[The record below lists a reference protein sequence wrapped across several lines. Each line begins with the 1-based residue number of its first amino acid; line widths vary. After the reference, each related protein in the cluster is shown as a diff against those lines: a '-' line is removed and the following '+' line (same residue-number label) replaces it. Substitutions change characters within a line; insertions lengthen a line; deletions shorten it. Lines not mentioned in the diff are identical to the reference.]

1 MRQPDEREIDRF
13 DAADEDG
20 RLYTVL
26 HLAKVG
32 FPRSANGGAKRF
44 ELSSGESV
52 NHVEGDTFQV
62 VYAGHCK
69 SLQPGSIST

>member
-20 RLYTVL
+20 RLYTVV
-26 HLAKVG
+26 HLEKVS
-32 FPRSANGGAKRF
+32 FPHSINGGAKRF

-52 NHVEGDTFQV
+52 NHIEGDTFQV
-62 VYAGHCK
+62 VQSGQVIYRK
-69 SLQPGSIST
+69 VR